1 MHFCGIIIKPKDL
14 GIVEART
21 LLGDLLVEKGFADWY
36 STDDYRE
43 RLFSNGKREITLKE
57 FKEEFTEWLK
67 DLQEAPE
74 DAKYVFN
81 AAWPLCFIYSDD
93 YIDEYFLPY
102 EFFGFYGTP
111 ERTQL
116 INLYTRAYKKYT
128 MKLIDSLL
136 TDDEEYTVVLLDYHS

>member
-14 GIVEART
+14 EIEEARA
-21 LLGDLLVEKGFADWY
+21 LLGDLLVERGFADWY
-36 STDDYRE
+36 STDNYRE
-43 RLFSNGKREITLKE
+43 RLFDDGKREIPLKE

-67 DLQEAPE
+67 DLKEVPE
-74 DAKYVFN
+74 DVEHVYN
-81 AAWPLCFIYSDD
+81 ATWPLCFINPDN
-93 YIDEYFLPY
+93 YIEEDFLPY
-102 EFFGFYGTP
+102 EFYHFYRTP

-136 TDDEEYTVVLLDYHS
+136 THDEEYTVVLLDYHF

>member
-1 MHFCGIIIKPKDL
+1 MHFCGIIIKPKNL
-14 GIVEART
+14 GIEEART
-21 LLGDLLVEKGFADWY
+21 LLGDLLVERGFADWY

-67 DLQEAPE
+67 DLKEVPE
-74 DAKYVFN
+74 DVEYVFN
-81 AAWPLCFIYSDD
+81 AAWPLCFIYPDN

-102 EFFGFYGTP
+102 EFFDFYRTP

-136 TDDEEYTVVLLDYHS
+136 MDDEEYTVVLLDYHF